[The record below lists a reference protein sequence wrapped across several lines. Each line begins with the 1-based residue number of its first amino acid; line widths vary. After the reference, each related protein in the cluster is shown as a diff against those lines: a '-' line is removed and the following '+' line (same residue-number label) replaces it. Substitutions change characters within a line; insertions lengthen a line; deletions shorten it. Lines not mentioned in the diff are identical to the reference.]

1 LNPARADHPAALAQ
15 RQFSPRAGA
24 KEHQMKTI
32 SLPLAAA
39 LALVFATP
47 LAAQGA
53 HGGRPNI
60 AELRMQLH
68 TAIARGTITRRE
80 AVTLRI
86 DLHSLARLKRN
97 YGRDGYSRSE
107 TDTLIRRGAS
117 LRRMIQRAES
127 NSNGGTP
134 PSQ

>member
-1 LNPARADHPAALAQ
+1 
-15 RQFSPRAGA
+15 
-24 KEHQMKTI
+24 MKTI
-32 SLPLAAA
+32 SLTLAAA
-39 LALVFATP
+39 LALVLPTP
-47 LAAQGA
+47 LAAQGS

-60 AELRMQLH
+60 AELRMQLR

-107 TDTLIRRGAS
+107 TDTLIRRGDS
-117 LRRMIQRAES
+117 LRRMIQRAE
-127 NSNGGTP
+127 NNNDGWAP
-134 PSQ
+134 PSQS